1 MEKYDEIIDCPRSG
15 GNLCYRV
22 QVTPEIS
29 TYLSLSCGFYSNSLM
44 KPGHEFYEE
53 TVKALPE
60 LHKDLLWVDAKTGLV
75 WVPNT
80 INDTENG
87 MVFASG
93 TDVKNWGW
101 LAVKSI
107 KIPEEERI
115 NHPIIG
121 KEGEFLE
128 YRMDM
133 KNSEKFH
140 ENDYIEALSFIG
152 ILPE

>member
-29 TYLSLSCGFYSNSLM
+29 TYLSLSCGFYTNSLM
-44 KPGHEFYEE
+44 KPGQEFYEE

-60 LHKDLLWVDAKTGLV
+60 LHKDLLWVDTKTGLV

-80 INDTENG
+80 INDTEKG

-93 TDVKNWGW
+93 TDVKDWGW

-107 KIPEEERI
+107 KIPEKERI
-115 NHPIIG
+115 NHPIPG
-121 KEGEFLE
+121 KPGEFLE

-133 KNSEKFH
+133 KNSKRFP